1 MWASILATF
10 ETWGLNKIWDVIS
23 KFFKNLARRNK
34 QNTALTNNEEN
45 LQKKQSTGDIEKIA
59 EAGEDALNNTG
70 G

>member
-45 LQKKQSTGDIEKIA
+45 LQKQQSTGDIEKIA